1 MNKLGS
7 EFFKAIDQ
15 FERSVIGGFTWR
27 QIIMMLGIVIGAG
40 LAALMT
46 MFKLPSILFYLSL
59 TLTIVPSFIY
69 GIKKDEVIKER
80 LLFKFKIQERFYQ
93 TEYESEEIN
102 GKYIPEKGVHE
113 WNDLD

>member
-27 QIIMMLGIVIGAG
+27 QIVMLFGIIFGVA
-40 LAALMT
+40 LATLIS
-46 MFKLPSILFYLSL
+46 FLKLPDILFYLALVL
-59 TLTIVPSFIY
+59 TVPPSFVY

-80 LLFKFKIQERFYQ
+80 LLFKFKIQERSYQ